1 MQSQSYRSLRGRDL
15 FARAYRQ
22 GVRRRCGAVTVIT
35 LEGETGEPQLGVVA
49 GRKVG
54 SAVARN
60 RAKRRLRAA
69 ASRCEL
75 KPNTVYV
82 LVAER
87 GVLTAKFPR
96 LVDWIRSGVAQ
107 PGATEEKV

>member
-1 MQSQSYRSLRGRDL
+1 MIRL
-15 FARAYRQ
+15 A
-22 GVRRRCGAVTVIT
+22 
-35 LEGETGEPQLGVVA
+35 GENDEPQLGVVA
-49 GRKVG
+49 GKKVG

-87 GVLTAKFPR
+87 GVLTAEFSR
-96 LVDWIRSGVAQ
+96 LVDWISAGIADT
-107 PGATEEKV
+107 GATEERS